1 MKTLKHDDLMQAF
14 LNRQTRDQCRPS
26 LTWQTSADGK
36 SIESINVYTAGGNKC
51 GTTIPITVPAAVAS
65 NTGATKEQVGSD
77 PLTLWVTM
85 SGASRSY
92 KFSKAVPL

>member
-14 LNRQTRDQCRPS
+14 LNRQTRDLCRPS
-26 LTWQTSADGK
+26 MTWQTSADGK
-36 SIESINVYTAGGNKC
+36 SIESVNVYTASNKC
-51 GTTIPITVPAAVAS
+51 DTTIPITVPSAVAS

-85 SGASRSY
+85 SGSSRNY
-92 KFSKAVPL
+92 KFSKAIPL